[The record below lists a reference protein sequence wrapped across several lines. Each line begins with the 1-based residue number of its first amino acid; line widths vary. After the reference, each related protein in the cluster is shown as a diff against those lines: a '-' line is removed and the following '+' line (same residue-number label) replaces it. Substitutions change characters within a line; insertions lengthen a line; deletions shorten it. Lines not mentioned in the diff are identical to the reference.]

1 MGRLLS
7 QSKVKVYNVTL
18 DGVII
23 VCTSSIFLMLLTL
36 QNTIRLFL
44 DIVLQSAPH
53 KPHLEIGA

>member
-36 QNTIRLFL
+36 QNNIYSSIPRPSLAVCTLHYTL
-44 DIVLQSAPH
+44 
-53 KPHLEIGA
+53 

>member
-36 QNTIRLFL
+36 QNTISLFL
-44 DIVLQSAPH
+44 DLVLQSALCTTH
-53 KPHLEIGA
+53 YEKT